1 MLIDESE
8 VKLDLA
14 RYVHD
19 VQIHVSLH
27 RLVRHAAFQN
37 EVSVARLI
45 LAAFINEPQLQ
56 LVNNNKYK
64 SKANLREFT
73 IKGRLNKD
81 NKRCVLQ
88 FV

>member
-1 MLIDESE
+1 MFIDESE

-27 RLVRHAAFQN
+27 RLVGHAAFQN
-37 EVSVARLI
+37 EVGVARLI

-56 LVNNNKYK
+56 QANNNKYK
-64 SKANLREFT
+64 SNANLREFT
-73 IKGRLNKD
+73 IKGRLNED